1 MPETTAPA
9 YSIVKL
15 SAIELMTHPRPTVN
29 PPNATM
35 ILGPCRGPRIST
47 IQPSTGVSQV
57 SSAMKMANANWIDA
71 IDQPCALLIGLTN
84 SVHPYCRL
92 AIITMQMM
100 TIINWAQREALA
112 VDVATGAVL
121 TAVMVPSLDSQALF
135 VGRSNTRRPG
145 G

>member
-1 MPETTAPA
+1 
-9 YSIVKL
+9 
-15 SAIELMTHPRPTVN
+15 MTHPAPTKM
-29 PPNATM
+29 PPKPTM
-35 ILGPCRGPRIST
+35 SFGPRCGPSKST

-57 SSAMKMANANWIDA
+57 SSAMKIAKANWIDA

-84 SVHPYCRL
+84 SVQPYCRL

-121 TAVMVPSLDSQALF
+121 TAVMVPSLDSK
-135 VGRSNTRRPG
+135 RSSLAGPTQDGPAGEQHSNE
-145 G
+145 